1 MLSKRFFAHFRII
14 NHKMF
19 DLFLKTYTFA
29 LLNNLIYETTY
40 SKRYYKRQSEDF
52 YPA

>member
-1 MLSKRFFAHFRII
+1 
-14 NHKMF
+14 MF

-40 SKRYYKRQSEDF
+40 SKRYYKHQ
-52 YPA
+52 